1 MVDLIARK
9 STRHAGKKYAPG
21 ERIPSV
27 KDKHAKL
34 LVGAKIA
41 AYAPQEAPAV
51 DGPVP
56 VVVQAVATVEH
67 TTAAAEPPQGYEHRA
82 IAPEPVPAAPRKQA
96 ARKAPSKRVVRK
108 KASD

>member
-56 VVVQAVATVEH
+56 VVLQAVAKVEH
-67 TTAAAEPPQGYEHRA
+67 TTAAAEPPQGYENRA
-82 IAPEPVPAAPRKQA
+82 IAPGPVPAAQKKQS
-96 ARKAPSKRVVRK
+96 ARKAPAKRAPRRS
-108 KASD
+108 AGS